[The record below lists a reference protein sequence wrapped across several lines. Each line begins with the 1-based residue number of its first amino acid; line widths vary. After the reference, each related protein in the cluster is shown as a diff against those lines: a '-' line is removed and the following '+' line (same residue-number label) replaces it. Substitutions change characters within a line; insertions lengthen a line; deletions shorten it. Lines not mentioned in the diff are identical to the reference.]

1 MTTKTYSNGA
11 ENLDADFLMMSG
23 TQVGAHLRIEDGFF
37 NFEAGAIDAP
47 EWMAAGAMLRGAIRG
62 DTPAAT
68 PAIFFRNWSSP
79 RKPPGAS
86 KEGLPPPS

>member
-47 EWMAAGAMLRGAIRG
+47 EWMAAGAMLRGTVRT
-62 DTPAAT
+62 DTPAAI
-68 PAIFFRNWSSP
+68 PAIILRN
-79 RKPPGAS
+79 
-86 KEGLPPPS
+86 

>member
-47 EWMAAGAMLRGAIRG
+47 EWMAAGAMQRGVIRG
-62 DTPAAT
+62 DTPAAI
-68 PAIFFRNWSSP
+68 PAIVVRN
-79 RKPPGAS
+79 
-86 KEGLPPPS
+86 

>member
-1 MTTKTYSNGA
+1 MSPKTYSNGA

-47 EWMAAGAMLRGAIRG
+47 EWMAAGAMLRGTVRT
-62 DTPAAT
+62 DTPTAI
-68 PAIFFRNWSSP
+68 PAIFLR
-79 RKPPGAS
+79 
-86 KEGLPPPS
+86 

>member
-1 MTTKTYSNGA
+1 MSPKTYSNGA

-47 EWMAAGAMLRGAIRG
+47 EWMAAGAMQRGTVRST
-62 DTPAAT
+62 TPVT
-68 PAIFFRNWSSP
+68 IP
-79 RKPPGAS
+79 RIARRP
-86 KEGLPPPS
+86 

>member
-1 MTTKTYSNGA
+1 MSPKTYSNGA

-47 EWMAAGAMLRGAIRG
+47 EWMAAGAMLRGVTRG
-62 DTPAAT
+62 DTPASI
-68 PAIFFRNWSSP
+68 PAITFRC
-79 RKPPGAS
+79 
-86 KEGLPPPS
+86 E

>member
-1 MTTKTYSNGA
+1 MSPKTYSNGA

-47 EWMAAGAMLRGAIRG
+47 EWMAAGAMLRFVQGGFA
-62 DTPAAT
+62 PAAV
-68 PAIFFRNWSSP
+68 PAISFRS
-79 RKPPGAS
+79 
-86 KEGLPPPS
+86 

>member
-47 EWMAAGAMLRGAIRG
+47 EWMAAGAMQRGTVRT
-62 DTPAAT
+62 DTPAAI
-68 PAIFFRNWSSP
+68 PAIFFR
-79 RKPPGAS
+79 
-86 KEGLPPPS
+86 

>member
-1 MTTKTYSNGA
+1 MSPKTYSNGA

-47 EWMAAGAMLRGAIRG
+47 EWMAAGAMQRGLIRT
-62 DTPAAT
+62 DAPAAI
-68 PAIFFRNWSSP
+68 PAIFFRN
-79 RKPPGAS
+79 
-86 KEGLPPPS
+86 